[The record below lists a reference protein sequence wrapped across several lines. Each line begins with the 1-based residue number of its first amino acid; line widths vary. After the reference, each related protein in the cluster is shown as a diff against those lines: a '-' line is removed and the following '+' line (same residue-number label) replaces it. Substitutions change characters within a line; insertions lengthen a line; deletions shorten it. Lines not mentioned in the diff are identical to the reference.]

1 MTVFHN
7 EPQPTER
14 EGDKDFDT
22 KRQSLVAEIS
32 DYLSTHEKFRG
43 KQVGITFAA
52 SGSLTSIVESSGKK
66 FVFKIFPH
74 TKAEAQFLNAWEKA
88 GVRVPHVIE
97 EGRMGEYAYILMEH
111 VDAPTLANAYA
122 PEELAEK
129 GIYREMGQLL
139 RRMHAAK
146 AEGYGPVIGGNAT
159 HSEFR
164 EWFLGA
170 HVIAAIAYGRAHLL
184 LGEEHGSMRQAFEI
198 LQAHISEQNH
208 SSYCHDDFSAAN
220 ILATDPMTVV
230 DPNPI
235 FNNGYIDLGR
245 SLVIHISQGISQQ
258 RQLVEGYFAGGD
270 YSERVLHAAVLLN
283 AYLKFCYWHNVKKSK
298 RIENVQNYLRE
309 RRELLA

>member
-1 MTVFHN
+1 MIVFHN
-7 EPQPTER
+7 EPQPSEH
-14 EGDKDFDT
+14 DIDFDT
-22 KRQSLVAEIS
+22 KRQNLVAQIS
-32 DYLSTHEKFRG
+32 DYLSTHDKFRG
-43 KQVGITFAA
+43 KQVGITSSATR
-52 SGSLTSIVESSGKK
+52 SLTSIVESSGKK
-66 FVFKIFPH
+66 FVFKILPH
-74 TKAEAQFLNAWEKA
+74 AKAEAQFLNAWENA

-97 EGRMGEYAYILMEH
+97 ESRMGEYAYILMEY
-111 VDAPTLANAYA
+111 VDAPTLAKAYA

-139 RRMHAAK
+139 RLMHAPKAK
-146 AEGYGPVIGGNAT
+146 GYGPVIGGNAA

-164 EWFLGA
+164 KWFFGA
-170 HVIAAIAYGRAHLL
+170 DVMAAIAYGRTHLL
-184 LGEEHGSMRQAFEI
+184 LGEEHGSIREAFEI

-220 ILATDPMTVV
+220 ILATHPMTVF

-258 RQLVEGYFAGGD
+258 RQLVEGYFAGD
-270 YSERVLHAAVLLN
+270 NYSERVLHAAVLLN
-283 AYLKFCYWHNVKKSK
+283 AYLKFCYWHNVKKSNQ
-298 RIENVQNYLRE
+298 IENVRKYLQE